1 MDLLDEAVARVRK
14 LPAER
19 QQEAAEMLLE
29 IAEHDPNEYRLS
41 PEQYAEVSRRL
52 ASPPDYASDTEVAEV
67 FDRLLR

>member
-1 MDLLDEAVARVRK
+1 MDLLDEAVAKVRK

-19 QQEAAEMLLE
+19 QQEAAELLLE

-41 PEQYAEVSRRL
+41 AEQHAEVSRRL
-52 ASPPDYASDTEVAEV
+52 GSPPDYASDAEVAEV